1 MSAGRPPEFIGT
13 PLTEGSPRPCGLC
26 GETRRLTRTHVPPRT
41 AGNTSRVGR
50 APDLLTAEGVRRP
63 GRWNGGGLWVRGL
76 CEDCNQLAGR
86 RYDEAYGDFSR
97 ALEAVARAR
106 NAGFQLPPSDA
117 PHVLLAPGLVSRC
130 ILIGMFAIHPRL
142 RQIFPILAED
152 LRNEEPTLR
161 WPESVQ
167 LRVGQ
172 HHGSRA
178 LLASGIFM
186 ARVLG
191 HRTQHFTFS
200 DVVFAPLV
208 WSLVPDVKEAQ
219 PVDQLADASDW
230 PNYSPERTRVDL
242 RNIARH
248 LPPFVH
254 PAFSGTRDQWIELMG
269 EAGTD
274 AAAVILHGRR

>member
-13 PLTEGSPRPCGLC
+13 PLAEGSPRPCGLC

-41 AGNTSRVGR
+41 AGNTSRVER
-50 APDLLTAEGVRRP
+50 APDLLTAAGVRRP
-63 GRWNGGGLWVRGL
+63 GRWNRGGLWVRGL

-106 NAGFQLPPSDA
+106 NAGSLLPPSDA

-142 RQIFPILAED
+142 RQIFPILAEN

-172 HHGSRA
+172 HQGSRA

-208 WSLVPDVKEAQ
+208 WSLVPESRKHSPSTSSPMPATGRTTAPSE
-219 PVDQLADASDW
+219 PASTSGISCVASRPSCTLPSRVHGTSGSNSW
-230 PNYSPERTRVDL
+230 ER
-242 RNIARH
+242 
-248 LPPFVH
+248 
-254 PAFSGTRDQWIELMG
+254 PAPTPRP
-269 EAGTD
+269 
-274 AAAVILHGRR
+274 